1 MNQLAAVFKR
11 EYASFFRTP
20 LGWVVCALFL
30 FLSGLVFARSV
41 LVPGEVASLR
51 EFFTLWWSLL
61 AVIAPAV
68 SMRLVADELRTGT
81 IEPLLC
87 SPAGELTIAV
97 GKFGAAAA
105 FLATCLVPTL
115 VYPAILM
122 LVSRPDAGPMLAGY
136 LGVLLLGWLY
146 LAVGLLLSSLTASQT
161 LAFLGTLFVILSAE
175 LGAQQLA
182 IRLPAP
188 YDAAA
193 LKLSVSLRIGDFAR
207 GIIDTRHVVFMV
219 VLCGFFVACTALV
232 LKARR
237 WR

>member
-1 MNQLAAVFKR
+1 MNQFAAVFKR
-11 EYASFFRTP
+11 EYGSFFRTP

-30 FLSGLVFARSV
+30 FLSGLVFSRSV
-41 LVPGEVASLR
+41 LVAGEVASLR

-68 SMRLVADELRTGT
+68 SMRLLADELRTGT

-87 SPAGELTIAV
+87 SPVSELTIAS
-97 GKFGAAAA
+97 GKFAAAGA
-105 FLATCLVPTL
+105 FLATCLLPTL
-115 VYPAILM
+115 VYPVLLFAL
-122 LVSRPDAGPMLAGY
+122 SRPDAGPMFAGY
-136 LGVLLLGWLY
+136 LGVMLLGLLY
-146 LAVGLLLSSLTASQT
+146 LAIGLLLSALTSSQT

-182 IRLPAP
+182 LRLPAP
-188 YDAAA
+188 WDAAA
-193 LKLSVSLRIGDFAR
+193 LKLSVSLRVGDFAR
-207 GIIDTRHVVFMV
+207 GIVDTRHVVFMI
-219 VLCGFFVACTALV
+219 VLCVFFVGCTAVV